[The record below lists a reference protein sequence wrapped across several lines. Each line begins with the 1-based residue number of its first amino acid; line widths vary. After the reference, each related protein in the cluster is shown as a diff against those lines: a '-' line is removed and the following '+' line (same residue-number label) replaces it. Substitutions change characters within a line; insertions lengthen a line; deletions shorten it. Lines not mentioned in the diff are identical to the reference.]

1 MVILYFV
8 LSNYVPTKT
17 EIDPAVYYYCL
28 WHTPSAILSNAK
40 AEGSH
45 RLNGGANLRLVRF
58 PPSLVPNTVDPP
70 RVFFKWESGKFLFLE
85 NCYTGC
91 PISNRGISKAYWAVT
106 INMGIVVAKAKL
118 VKRSLHLWNQHVK
131 KFRMFLSHID
141 LRDFGHLLW
150 PKY

>member
-40 AEGSH
+40 AEGSR

-85 NCYTGC
+85 NCYCTYNLHVFLKLKERSTDFYQ
-91 PISNRGISKAYWAVT
+91 ISNTS
-106 INMGIVVAKAKL
+106 
-118 VKRSLHLWNQHVK
+118 
-131 KFRMFLSHID
+131 
-141 LRDFGHLLW
+141 
-150 PKY
+150 